1 MKVMMNNM
9 DFLIA
14 KILNFNDTRIRILYL
29 EDRYVIGIIP
39 NVNPESDL
47 LKIDNIVKVNTDHI
61 ISEIDEEYRDVC
73 SMALNNIIVPKLSL

>member
-1 MKVMMNNM
+1 MMNNM